1 MHSITMKR
9 WERKL
14 NDETKGPVPLN
25 TILQDWFQSSSIDG
39 VGHAGRARN
48 RCTRVL
54 WVIVLLVG
62 LALTIYHIYYIL
74 HEYYHRPI
82 RTTVALS
89 SEKKVKKKM
98 YSDTAYLDLLLRL
111 LNFENCFLP
120 LMSARSV
127 LLTLFPSFNTVWKTS
142 R

>member
-9 WERKL
+9 WERKV

-89 SEKKVKKKM
+89 SEKKVKKNVVFG
-98 YSDTAYLDLLLRL
+98 YSLLGST
-111 LNFENCFLP
+111 
-120 LMSARSV
+120 SA
-127 LLTLFPSFNTVWKTS
+127 TIEF
-142 R
+142 

>member
-1 MHSITMKR
+1 MKR
-9 WERKL
+9 WERKV

-89 SEKKVKKKM
+89 SEKKVKKKCCI
-98 YSDTAYLDLLLRL
+98 RIQ
-111 LNFENCFLP
+111 
-120 LMSARSV
+120 
-127 LLTLFPSFNTVWKTS
+127 LTWIYFCDYWILKIAFSL
-142 R
+142 

>member
-9 WERKL
+9 WERKV

-39 VGHAGRARN
+39 VGHVGRARN

-54 WVIVLLVG
+54 WVTVLLVG

-89 SEKKVKKKM
+89 SEKKVKKKHVVFG
-98 YSDTAYLDLLLRL
+98 YSLVGST
-111 LNFENCFLP
+111 
-120 LMSARSV
+120 SA
-127 LLTLFPSFNTVWKTS
+127 TIEF
-142 R
+142 